1 MMAEKYTSSAKVIDG
16 ILILSLP
23 DAISP
28 IVWQMELGQSKSSAL
43 EIRNSDEGKFILTLK
58 TPRQDVL
65 DIATYANK
73 DVAIKA
79 LLVISQ
85 ALEKAQGQLKA
96 RNQNYQS
103 PLYPVPALS
112 QCQSSTGSWGFI
124 KKAFKCF
131 GVLLGGLIII
141 GLIFLL
147 IGKLILGNTTS
158 GTTPSSA
165 SAPVSA
171 DEFFENR

>member
-28 IVWQMELGQSKSSAL
+28 VVWQMELGQSKSSAL
-43 EIRNSDEGKFILTLK
+43 EIRNSDDGKFILTLK

-79 LLVISQ
+79 LLVTSQ

-96 RNQNYQS
+96 GHQNYQS
-103 PLYPVPALS
+103 PFYPVPALS
-112 QCQSSTGSWGFI
+112 RCQSSTRFWGFI
-124 KKAFKCF
+124 KKTFKYF
-131 GVLLGGLIII
+131 GILLGGLILI
-141 GLIFLL
+141 GLISLL
-147 IGKLILGNTTS
+147 IGKLFLGSMTS
-158 GTTPSSA
+158 GTTPSA

>member
-1 MMAEKYTSSAKVIDG
+1 MMAEKYTSSAKIIDG

-28 IVWQMELGQSKSSAL
+28 VVWQMELGQSKSSAL
-43 EIRNSDEGKFILTLK
+43 EIRNSDDGNFILTLK

-79 LLVISQ
+79 LLVTSQ
-85 ALEKAQGQLKA
+85 ALEKAQGQLKSG
-96 RNQNYQS
+96 RQSYQS

-112 QCQSSTGSWGFI
+112 QCQSSTRFWDFI
-124 KKAFKCF
+124 KKTFKYF
-131 GVLLGGLIII
+131 GVLFGGLIII

-147 IGKLILGNTTS
+147 IGKLILGGMTS
-158 GTTPSSA
+158 GTTPSA
-165 SAPVSA
+165 SAPVTA